1 MTSPSATAGGGSG
14 RSYRDVARG
23 GVDRLVAL
31 SRAGAWPEAVDVARS
46 LKATFT
52 EAAGVLGPIPP
63 EVFDGALAA
72 CLARDAEE
80 LDDFLDL
87 AREIFP

>member
-1 MTSPSATAGGGSG
+1 MSAPSAAAGGDA
-14 RSYRDVARG
+14 RTFHDVART

-46 LKATFT
+46 LKATFL
-52 EAAGVLGPIPP
+52 EARPVLGPIPP